1 MRDMTLPPRWPPR
14 SPPRW
19 RRPVVRTEG
28 VDRFADTATDLA
40 DAQTW
45 QRGVVALAPD
55 TPAQFRAGDPD
66 AVRLVYREYG
76 RMVFAVTSRALGQR
90 ELAEEATQ
98 QTFVQAWRSADTFD
112 PGRELGPWL
121 VTIARRVAIDIHR
134 REARRSATSLEAV
147 GPGDP
152 SLVVL
157 PPSAEAIHEVAEV
170 RRAIDELPADERE
183 IVRLLHLGGTHAD
196 RGGRAPRDPA
206 RHGQV
211 PLAPGPPPARRPAR
225 PSPERGRMNPTWK
238 PIRPWR
244 RTGRWNEVTP

>member
-1 MRDMTLPPRWPPR
+1 M
-14 SPPRW
+14 
-19 RRPVVRTEG
+19 
-28 VDRFADTATDLA
+28 
-40 DAQTW
+40 
-45 QRGVVALAPD
+45 APD

-170 RRAIDELPADERE
+170 RRAIDGLPADERE
-183 IVRLLHLGGTHAD
+183 IVRLLHLGGLTQTEVAERLGIPLGTVKSRSH
-196 RGGRAPRDPA
+196 RAHR
-206 RHGQV
+206 Q
-211 PLAPGPPPARRPAR
+211 LAAQLGHLRSEA
-225 PSPERGRMNPTWK
+225 G
-238 PIRPWR
+238 
-244 RTGRWNEVTP
+244 